1 MCSELRRQD
10 ADGIGWCVFF
20 MWRLGIEEPAQ
31 FVMRSNNGLTRWAPC
46 FLSEWPGWTT
56 VAVNACAAIGANGG
70 YGPLVEGYGCGG
82 DV

>member
-31 FVMRSNNGLTRWAPC
+31 FMMRSNK
-46 FLSEWPGWTT
+46 
-56 VAVNACAAIGANGG
+56 
-70 YGPLVEGYGCGG
+70 
-82 DV
+82 